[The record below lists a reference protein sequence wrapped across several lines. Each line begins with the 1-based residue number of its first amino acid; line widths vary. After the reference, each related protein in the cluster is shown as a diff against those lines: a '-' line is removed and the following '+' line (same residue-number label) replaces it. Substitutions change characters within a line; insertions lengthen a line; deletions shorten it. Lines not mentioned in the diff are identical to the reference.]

1 MKNILTPEEKKYLR
15 RISNYLRSLGM
26 SEGLIEFEVDYGN
39 FDFNSI
45 RWDQITHFENNYR
58 AEVPDGLIPI
68 MEKIFKY
75 VDENDLFNSA
85 DVDGLNYER
94 ISIEI
99 DAESKEISV
108 KYWYSYYDR
117 GDSQSVVYD
126 SQEDIS
132 RFKKWVSEDFT
143 EIEIPED
150 AVLTIKYNGS
160 GDSGYIESTFDEN
173 GDSVPSSIEDWC
185 YQELESNF
193 GGWEINEGSDGEFIF
208 DFDNYIINL
217 SHTMNVEENSSD
229 TLYEES
235 FAE

>member
-1 MKNILTPEEKKYLR
+1 MRNILTPEEKKYLR
-15 RISNYLRSLGM
+15 RISNYLGSLGM
-26 SEGLIEFEVDYGN
+26 KEGLVEFEVDYGN

-58 AEVPDGLIPI
+58 AEIPDGLIPI

-85 DVDGLNYER
+85 DVDGLNYEK

-117 GDSQSVVYD
+117 GDVDSVTYD
-126 SQEDIS
+126 SEEDIE
-132 RFKKWVSEDFT
+132 RFKEWVSEDFVET
-143 EIEIPED
+143 EIPED
-150 AVLTIKYNGS
+150 GILTLKYNGS

-173 GDSVPSSIEDWC
+173 GESVPAAIEDWC

-208 DFDNYIINL
+208 DFKNSFVDL
-217 SHTMNVEENSSD
+217 VHTMNTEENSSD
-229 TLYEES
+229 TLYEEK
-235 FAE
+235 FDE

>member
-15 RISNYLRSLGM
+15 RISNYLGSLGM
-26 SEGLIEFEVDYGN
+26 REGLVEFEIDYGSFN
-39 FDFNSI
+39 FNNI
-45 RWDQITHFENNYR
+45 NWNQITHFENNYR
-58 AEVPDGLIPI
+58 AEIPDGLIPI

-117 GDSQSVVYD
+117 GDVDSVTYD
-126 SQEDIS
+126 SEEDIE
-132 RFKKWVSEDFT
+132 RFKEWVSEDFVET
-143 EIEIPED
+143 EIPED
-150 AVLTIKYNGS
+150 GILTLKYNGS
-160 GDSGYIESTFDEN
+160 GDSGYIEDTFDEN
-173 GDSVPSSIEDWC
+173 GASVPAAIEDWC

-208 DFDNYIINL
+208 DFKNSVVDL
-217 SHTMNVEENSSD
+217 VHTMNTEENSSD
-229 TLYEES
+229 TLYEEK
-235 FAE
+235 FDE